1 LAAEE
6 ALQISLSGEP
16 GPEQALLDRAREGD
30 MEAFESL
37 YREHSGR
44 VHALCLRMS
53 GNATLAADLTQE
65 AFIRAW
71 EKLGSFRGESRFS
84 SWLHRLTVNVVLG
97 ERRARG
103 RREARVVDDGELAEK
118 RSETG
123 IGVARIAARTP
134 EPGRRAD
141 LEQAI
146 AGLPREARRI
156 LVMHDVE
163 GYRHQEISEM
173 TGRSLGTCKSQLHR
187 ARKLLRE
194 RLGR

>member
-1 LAAEE
+1 
-6 ALQISLSGEP
+6 
-16 GPEQALLDRAREGD
+16 
-30 MEAFESL
+30 
-37 YREHSGR
+37 
-44 VHALCLRMS
+44 
-53 GNATLAADLTQE
+53 
-65 AFIRAW
+65 
-71 EKLGSFRGESRFS
+71 
-84 SWLHRLTVNVVLG
+84 
-97 ERRARG
+97 
-103 RREARVVDDGELAEK
+103 VVDDGELAEK